1 MFTTFIAF
9 FITGV
14 IFIILHFFINGVW
27 PYYVPAALMILASWL
42 KIMQPAWNADN
53 FQMPVIKMDPS
64 AAGGYLWM
72 IAVIYGIVSL
82 IFGFWIPLIICVIV
96 FILSLTMKFPHPY

>member
-1 MFTTFIAF
+1 VFTTFISF

-14 IFIILHFFINGVW
+14 IFIILHFFINGIW
-27 PYYVPAALMILASWL
+27 PYYVPAALMLLSIWL
-42 KIMQPAWNADN
+42 KIMQLSWNADN
-53 FQMPVIKMDPS
+53 FQMPVTKMDSS

-72 IAVIYGIVSL
+72 IAVIYGIACL
-82 IFGFWIPLIICVIV
+82 IFGFWIPLIICIIV